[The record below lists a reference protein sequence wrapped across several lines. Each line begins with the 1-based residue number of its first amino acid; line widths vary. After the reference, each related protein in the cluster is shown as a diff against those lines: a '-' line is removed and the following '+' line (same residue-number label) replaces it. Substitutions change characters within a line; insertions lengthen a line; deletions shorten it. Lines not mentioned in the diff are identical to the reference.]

1 MQRRQFIALLGGAA
15 AAWPFTALA
24 QQQAGKVPRIG
35 FLQRIRNEN
44 VVAFIQGLR
53 DAGYFDGQNALIETR
68 IYETTLDR
76 LPDLAKELVDLKC
89 DVVVAGSQYAF
100 EAVMRATSTIPI
112 VGIDL
117 ESDPVARGWVN
128 SLGHPGG
135 NFTGLFL
142 DLPELSGKQIEL
154 LKEAAPTLS
163 RLGVIWDSY
172 IGEFQFL
179 ATQTAAR
186 SAGVTLHSLP
196 IKGPDDFKV
205 AFDRAARDGIDSV
218 VVLSSPLILGQRLQ
232 IVGWALRARLR

>member
-1 MQRRQFIALLGGAA
+1 MSARCPLSALSGHLSCSVECPLSGEKRTSLCHHLQPVLAISHTLSLASAMILPRGRRYHHMQRRQFIALLGGAA

-117 ESDPVARGWVN
+117 ESDPVASVTRFA
-128 SLGHPGG
+128 S
-135 NFTGLFL
+135 GL
-142 DLPELSGKQIEL
+142 
-154 LKEAAPTLS
+154 A
-163 RLGVIWDSY
+163 V
-172 IGEFQFL
+172 
-179 ATQTAAR
+179 
-186 SAGVTLHSLP
+186 
-196 IKGPDDFKV
+196 
-205 AFDRAARDGIDSV
+205 
-218 VVLSSPLILGQRLQ
+218 
-232 IVGWALRARLR
+232 